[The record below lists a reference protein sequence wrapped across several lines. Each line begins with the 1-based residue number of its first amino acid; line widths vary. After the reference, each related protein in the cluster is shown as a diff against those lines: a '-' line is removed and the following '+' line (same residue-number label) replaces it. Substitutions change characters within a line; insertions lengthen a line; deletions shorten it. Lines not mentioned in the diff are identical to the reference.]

1 MPLISLSY
9 LTPSMPAGTGP
20 RRLFGQASCYIRERK
35 PRERL
40 GLGIDLIGV
49 RTVAD
54 LEVIGPHRPGTTV
67 TFEPRVR
74 RAFFSPSWTFT

>member
-9 LTPSMPAGTGP
+9 LTPSMPAGTEP

-54 LEVIGPHRPGTTV
+54 LEVIGPHRAGHDRHP
-67 TFEPRVR
+67 
-74 RAFFSPSWTFT
+74 